1 MALCIDTFSN
11 SDGGFPFFKAAGHP
25 ASAPLIIKLLKR
37 LSKANK
43 VAIYDPLGF
52 ANGFFEIY
60 SSNSRFFIE
69 PPIRTLKSDVSKCW
83 IGAMPLLPF
92 RIFFQV
98 SKVLKMEEN
107 VLKSRMNILKQK

>member
-25 ASAPLIIKLLKR
+25 ASAPQIKELLNR

-52 ANGFFEIY
+52 ASGFFEIY
-60 SSNSRFFIE
+60 SSSENNNCRCVCTGSKKYRKTE
-69 PPIRTLKSDVSKCW
+69 YSDACRS
-83 IGAMPLLPF
+83 L
-92 RIFFQV
+92 
-98 SKVLKMEEN
+98 
-107 VLKSRMNILKQK
+107 